1 MEQLKMKKKEV
12 AVIEEAKK
20 NLKDSKRAVQ
30 KAL

>member
-1 MEQLKMKKKEV
+1 MKKKEV
-12 AVIEEAKK
+12 AIIEEAKK

>member
-1 MEQLKMKKKEV
+1 MKKKEV

>member
-1 MEQLKMKKKEV
+1 MKKKEV

-20 NLKDSKRAVQ
+20 NLKESKRAVQ